1 MKYIVGID
9 GGGTK
14 TSIKVFAADGGF
26 VCGTTVGSTNYNFDG
41 IDAAAYSLASAIATL
56 CPDAEELFIGFGD
69 PSIDESGTN
78 TRTEQFA
85 ARFLQMLGKKAR
97 IFIRSDAFM
106 ALYGHTRGREGV
118 VLISGTGAMGLA
130 CDKNGALHTVGGW
143 GRLTGD
149 EGSGYYIALSGI
161 KAALR
166 AYDGIGKPTSL
177 TEILPKYFG
186 CDSMRRLID
195 VFYGSPPPEIAPFA
209 ETVAEQAKLGDAVS
223 LSILHRAA
231 EFLVGYTKQLI
242 RRLVAA
248 NPGYENKS
256 VGVYGSVLTKNE
268 IVRGE
273 YARLLRTDYPD
284 LCIVTPATGPEEAAA
299 MYVRD
304 NFLREQL

>member
-1 MKYIVGID
+1 
-9 GGGTK
+9 
-14 TSIKVFAADGGF
+14 
-26 VCGTTVGSTNYNFDG
+26 
-41 IDAAAYSLASAIATL
+41 
-56 CPDAEELFIGFGD
+56 
-69 PSIDESGTN
+69 
-78 TRTEQFA
+78 
-85 ARFLQMLGKKAR
+85 MLGKKAR

-209 ETVAEQAKLGDAVS
+209 ETVAEQAKLVTPFRFRYYTERRSFLPATQNS
-223 LSILHRAA
+223 LSAGWSR
-231 EFLVGYTKQLI
+231 
-242 RRLVAA
+242 
-248 NPGYENKS
+248 KS
-256 VGVYGSVLTKNE
+256 GL
-268 IVRGE
+268 
-273 YARLLRTDYPD
+273 
-284 LCIVTPATGPEEAAA
+284 
-299 MYVRD
+299 
-304 NFLREQL
+304 